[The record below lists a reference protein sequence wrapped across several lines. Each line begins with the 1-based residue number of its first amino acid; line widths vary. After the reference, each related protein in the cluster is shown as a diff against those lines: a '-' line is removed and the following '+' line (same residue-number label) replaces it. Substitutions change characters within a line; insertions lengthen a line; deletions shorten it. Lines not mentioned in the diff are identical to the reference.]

1 MLRNCKLVNWGR
13 IVMLWY
19 LVGSVILPTKLFA
32 KETFS
37 AKYRI
42 FSASEDYSSEVEKQI
57 RAGLTSTAALIVDY
71 HPRLWMRGNWDWDA
85 HNEEGSFAWRIVH
98 GEPMAKRDPANDQAK
113 YEFCYVAWI
122 GDNDAFGETGYS
134 TFGRRHLWTIVAA
147 EARKRLNEWN
157 LPNDLP
163 GTSFYPDYDLQHT
176 EDQLLSDARA
186 KLLACA
192 EEGKD
197 DYNHVG
203 ATGILSASVG
213 YDWLVNRKYSD
224 GTPVLSDADRMEL
237 QGKLIN
243 VAESMRSEALGK
255 GNFFNGAYI
264 AKYCYFIAGLALYEP
279 SGQGI
284 SQEYNA
290 KAKQYLDE
298 FDEYWVGKILPVLNE
313 QGGTGGWHSGL
324 SPIDGQYFNES
335 SYEEVW
341 LYRVAPYLFAH
352 YTATGQSFENSV
364 YNTGALQY
372 AIEFE
377 NHMIYPNYEIA
388 IGRDSENRYQ
398 WIAPLFVT
406 SRRRFSS
413 DPVQQWLGELAGWV
427 RNERVYESVV
437 DAGSYDTFDQL
448 MWEEKWPN
456 PRSAEE
462 LGCGT
467 RHFAKLGWVAMRS
480 GFASTNDLAALF
492 ICQRYHW
499 SDLDLYAQNSFH
511 IMFGDWLIKGNENT
525 IFIDD
530 QNQRRISNF
539 PTIAEGVEAFV
550 PGSNYDVGPG
560 IQAFESNDNY
570 DYIFGDATN
579 AYDKNKLEKFT
590 RGLVWIKV
598 NNCFIIFDRVITKD
612 AGMKKTWV
620 IEPGSSP
627 TTEGDRIVKITN
639 GQGALWVKRLLPDQ
653 ASETM
658 SGSKFQVVSNQS
670 VKEDY
675 FLYVMQAA
683 DASLTKNSPKVVA
696 DEAQLITIEDQIGV
710 KVDGWKILFDKT
722 GSSEISVDYTNVNYK
737 SKKELK
743 YRLYQNYPNPF
754 NPSTEIKYSL
764 PEKSNVKLE
773 IYNVLGQKIKTL
785 VNSIE
790 EAKMK
795 SVNWNGLDDNGRN
808 VASGVYLCRL
818 ETDKFI
824 SVKKMMYLQ

>member
-1 MLRNCKLVNWGR
+1 MLRNFKLTNWGR
-13 IVMLWY
+13 IIMLWCV
-19 LVGSVILPTKLFA
+19 VGSVILLQQLFA
-32 KETFS
+32 YEDFS
-37 AKYRI
+37 AKDRR
-42 FSASEDYSSEVEKQI
+42 FSAAEDYSSEIEKKI
-57 RAGLTSTAALIVDY
+57 RAGVTSTAALIVDY

-85 HNEEGSFAWRIVH
+85 YDEEGSFAWRIVH
-98 GEPMAKRDPANDQAK
+98 GEPMGKSDPANDQAK

-122 GDNDAFGETGYS
+122 ADNDAFGEIEYS
-134 TFGRRHLWTIVAA
+134 TLARRHLWTIVAA

-157 LPNDLP
+157 LPDDLP
-163 GTSFYPDYDLQHT
+163 GTSDYPDYDPQHT

-186 KLLACA
+186 KLFEYA

-224 GTPVLSDADRMEL
+224 GTPVLSDADRTEL
-237 QGKLIN
+237 QNKIIN
-243 VAESMRSEALGK
+243 VAEFMRSDALGN
-255 GNFFNGAYI
+255 GNFFNGGHI
-264 AKYCYFIAGLALYEP
+264 SKYCYFIAGLALYEP
-279 SGQGI
+279 SGQFI
-284 SQEYNA
+284 SNANNA

-324 SPIDGQYFNES
+324 SPIDGQYFNNYS
-335 SYEEVW
+335 IEEVW

-352 YTATGQSFENSV
+352 YTATGQSLENSV

-388 IGRDSENRYQ
+388 IGSDSENRYQ

-413 DPVQQWLGELAGWV
+413 DPEQQWLGELAGWV
-427 RNERVYESVV
+427 RNERIHYSYV

-480 GFASTNDLAALF
+480 GFTSTDDLAALF

-511 IMFGDWLIKGNENT
+511 IMYGDWLIKGNENT
-525 IFIDD
+525 IFIDG

-539 PTIAEGVEAFV
+539 PKIAEGLEAYV
-550 PGSNYDVGPG
+550 PGSKYDVGPG
-560 IQAFESNDNY
+560 IQNFESTNQY
-570 DYIFGDATN
+570 DYMFGDATN
-579 AYDKNKLEKFT
+579 AYDNNKLEKFT

-612 AGMKKTWV
+612 AGTKKSWV
-620 IEPGSSP
+620 IEPGSTP
-627 TTEGDRIVKITN
+627 KTEGDRLVKITN
-639 GQGALWVKRLLPDQ
+639 GSGALWVKRLLPELVT
-653 ASETM
+653 ETM
-658 SGSKFQVVSNQS
+658 SSGRFEVVSNQS
-670 VKEDY
+670 VKENY
-675 FLYVMQAA
+675 FLHVMQAV
-683 DASLTKNSPKVVA
+683 DANLSKDSPKVVA
-696 DEAQLITIEDQIGV
+696 DEAQLITIDNRIGI
-710 KVDGWKILFDKT
+710 KVDGWKVLFDKT
-722 GSSEISVDYTNVNYK
+722 GSAEISVDYTNIKYK
-737 SKKELK
+737 SKSELD
-743 YRLYQNYPNPF
+743 YRLFQNYPNPF
-754 NPSTEIKYSL
+754 NPSTEIIYSL
-764 PEKSNVKLE
+764 PEKGFVKLE
-773 IYNVLGQKIKTL
+773 IYNVLGKKIKTL
-785 VNSIE
+785 VNTIQQAE
-790 EAKMK
+790 MK
-795 SVNWNGLDDNGRN
+795 SVNWDGLDDNGKN
-808 VASGVYLCRL
+808 VTSGVYLCRL
-818 ETDKFI
+818 EVGDFV
-824 SVKKMMYLQ
+824 SVKKMMFLQ